1 MKHIIIT
8 GHSKGLGAGIA
19 QQLIGSD
26 THIHGISRTDNP
38 DLQKLAKEKTGKVS
52 FYPCD
57 MAKTES
63 IENVIRSVF
72 NTIDKSPIVSGIYLI
87 NNAGVIEPIGTIETL
102 DYELIDKHL
111 RINLQ
116 APVLLTSEFLKHTS
130 KYNTEKRILNISSGA
145 ATNPYH
151 GWSIY
156 CAGKAAVDMFT
167 RCIGTEQED
176 KKFPVE
182 AMAVAPGII
191 DTEMQSTIR
200 ATPDGQFIHKQKF
213 VELKET
219 GQLVK
224 PEIAGEKLK
233 ELLFSDKFENGG
245 IIDIRHLY

>member
-8 GHSKGLGAGIA
+8 GHSKGLGAGIT
-19 QQLIGSD
+19 QQLIGED

-38 DLQKLAKEKTGKVS
+38 TLHNLAKEKSGRIS

-57 MAKTES
+57 LAQKDLLSEVM
-63 IENVIRSVF
+63 NSVF
-72 NTIDKSPIVSGIYLI
+72 KTIHQSSDISGVYLI
-87 NNAGVIEPIGTIETL
+87 NNAGVIDPIGTIETL
-102 DYELIDKHL
+102 DHELIEKHL
-111 RINLQ
+111 LINLH
-116 APVLLTSEFLKHTS
+116 APLILTNEFLKHTS
-130 KYNTEKRILNISSGA
+130 KLETVKRIMNISSGA
-145 ATNPYH
+145 AVNPYH

-156 CAGKAAVDMFT
+156 CTGKAALDMFT
-167 RCIGTEQED
+167 RCIGTEQKD
-176 KKFPVE
+176 KNFPVE

-191 DTEMQSTIR
+191 DTDMQSTIR

-233 ELLFSDKFENGG
+233 ELLFSDEFENGG
-245 IIDIRHLY
+245 ITDIRHLY